1 MYEKIYQLKNR
12 PFSAAPNLLQYHP
25 TDAAETALRNCREAI
40 DRQAGPALI
49 LGSAGTGKTLLLDLL
64 ADGYSGQY
72 QVVTLACARTDTRR
86 DLLQNILFQ
95 LGQTYRDLSESEL
108 RLELADY
115 LRPGPH
121 CPHGLLCLVDDAHCL
136 VEDLMDELRVLSG
149 FIRGGQL
156 RCQLVLT
163 GTQRLEELLIGS
175 RQESFNQKI
184 STRSYLSAL
193 NQAETAEYIRAHLRR
208 AGGGNREFFSSEALK
223 QVYRLSQGV
232 PRLLN
237 QLCDAALQRC
247 ARQGA
252 PVVTPEICQQTW
264 AELQRLPVDEIALGR
279 SPQGGAGGIAALRD
293 ESNSSSGVE
302 FGILSDDSE
311 ALLTEKGLP
320 RIVARD
326 EALCEGRSSLQ
337 RENKEPVAKRTSEVE
352 YRPVVYPAAATGQQR
367 TTEIELGLRP
377 KCDLDPDCPDA
388 APAERQAAVTHQ
400 PASNPFEEPFE
411 TEEVVTEAFL
421 RGAIAHNRAA
431 SELTRAILDEYRVD
445 SLEIQVRMATGQV
458 VPGQVATKRA
468 VEPASQPLPESAQL
482 EPGPD
487 LGVTGR
493 EQVTLPFPR
502 PMPVELESDSQAEVA
517 SELETL
523 QQVRALGALSGEA
536 APKADDRDMLIVSK
550 LNQMVSTLAP
560 EPEDTDDTAAVST
573 GRAYRMDYK
582 QLFTRLRNS
591 LTPPAGEASS
601 SR

>member
-40 DRQAGPALI
+40 DRQAGPALL

-64 ADGYSGQY
+64 ADGYSGHY

-121 CPHGLLCLVDDAHCL
+121 CPQGLLCLVDDAHCL
-136 VEDLMDELRVLSG
+136 AEDLMDELRVLSG

-163 GTQRLEELLIGS
+163 GTQRLEEILIGS

-184 STRSYLSAL
+184 STRSYLTAL
-193 NQAETAEYIRAHLRR
+193 SQAETAEYVRAHLRR
-208 AGGGNREFFSSEALK
+208 AGGGSREFFSDEALK
-223 QVYRLSQGV
+223 LLHRFSQGV

-247 ARQGA
+247 ARQGS
-252 PVVTPEICQQTW
+252 PLVTPEICQQTW
-264 AELQRLPVDEIALGR
+264 AELQRLPVDEYVSQQSLKSG
-279 SPQGGAGGIAALRD
+279 SGNAAKSRD
-293 ESNSSSGVE
+293 ESKPQSGVE
-302 FGILSDDSE
+302 FGILDDDSAAPLFE
-311 ALLTEKGLP
+311 AAVS
-320 RIVARD
+320 RQAIRD
-326 EALCEGRSSLQ
+326 EVACEGRSALQ
-337 RENKEPVAKRTSEVE
+337 RERKEVTRAVEAE
-352 YRPVVYPAAATGQQR
+352 YRPVIYPAAPADQVKSMER
-367 TTEIELGLRP
+367 NLGLRP
-377 KCDLDPDCPDA
+377 TCDLDPDCPDA
-388 APAERQAAVTHQ
+388 APAERQVPVTQQ
-400 PASNPFEEPFE
+400 PTSNPFEESFE

-431 SELTRAILDEYRVD
+431 SELTRAILDEYQVD
-445 SLEIQVRMATGQV
+445 TLEIEVRMAAERAILPTRKASAEYAS
-458 VPGQVATKRA
+458 PG
-468 VEPASQPLPESAQL
+468 L
-482 EPGPD
+482 EQ
-487 LGVTGR
+487 GR
-493 EQVTLPFPR
+493 GDAGRDQITLPFP
-502 PMPVELESDSQAEVA
+502 VLGSGVAEAATQFELNNEVKA
-517 SELETL
+517 LDE
-523 QQVRALGALSGEA
+523 VRALGSLA
-536 APKADDRDMLIVSK
+536 AQMGAKTDDRDMLIVSK
-550 LNQMVSTLAP
+550 LNQMVSTPAP
-560 EPEDTDDTAAVST
+560 EMEDTDDASAVST

-591 LTPPAGEASS
+591 LTPPAGEATS